1 MPAFRSDLCVVLR
14 NRHSQGQANYS
25 RIGYFPEPPV
35 FTCHQV
41 HRLLALQILNFFRSH
56 RTADAAPKFSQ
67 TSQLAQL
74 KNLHL
79 NSPALPRSQR
89 PFRHRLFAPRCLFYL
104 FYFLI
109 FLLNF
114 FPIRYRTLIT
124 KARNI
129 QQCVSHE
136 RGPIATRV
144 HGNDC

>member
-1 MPAFRSDLCVVLR
+1 MPAFRSDLCAVLR
-14 NRHSQGQANYS
+14 NRHLQGQANYS
-25 RIGYFPEPPV
+25 RIGHFPEPPV

-41 HRLLALQILNFFRSH
+41 HRLLALQILNFFRGP
-56 RTADAAPKFSQ
+56 RPADAASKFSQ

-79 NSPALPRSQR
+79 NWPAQPRSQR
-89 PFRHRLFAPRCLFYL
+89 PFRHRLFAPGYLFYL

-114 FPIRYRTLIT
+114 FPIRYRTPIT

-129 QQCVSHE
+129 QQCVPRE
-136 RGPIATRV
+136 RGLIATRV